1 MIITK
6 SHLFLTF
13 SALVIA
19 VALGFHFSVAQ
30 AEGAAE
36 ETFGS
41 WRVMCKDK
49 ACTAYQYGVGGFS
62 PVILRIKRGMPPAPE
77 MLIEGGPFDAAG
89 LVKFIIDG
97 KDVGGGPV
105 GRDRKGEIDTV
116 VFESDDI
123 TLGLSRQMKKA
134 EKLTIELPTS
144 RGVQSIKF
152 GLDGYSEA
160 LDRVEASPD

>member
-1 MIITK
+1 MLITK

-13 SALVIA
+13 SALAIV
-19 VALGFHFSVAQ
+19 VALGSHFTVAQ

-41 WRVMCKDK
+41 WRVMCENK
-49 ACTAYQYGVGGFS
+49 ACTTYQYGVGGSS

-77 MLIEGGPFDAAG
+77 MLIEGGPFDASG

-97 KDVGGGPV
+97 KDIGGGPV
-105 GRDRKGEIDTV
+105 GQDRKGEVDTV

-134 EKLTIELPTS
+134 KKLTIELPTS

-152 GLDGYSEA
+152 GLDGYSA
-160 LDRVEASPD
+160 AMDRVEASPD